1 MGLPNGVHHLAI
13 CTKDIKKQIEYF
25 SDVVGMELVALYWMH
40 GVENTFHG
48 FMRLSDSSSI
58 AFVQHPDIAKIQPIK
73 GVSHAGTTA
82 GNVAPGTVQH
92 IALNVDTLA
101 DLLAIRDRVR
111 SRGHWIMGPI
121 DHGFCKSI
129 YLAAPEGIMLEF
141 STSEGGSI
149 DAEAWIDPEV
159 MALAGINREEVE
171 RYKHPAAF
179 ESKGGAIPQP
189 TPDPSKPLMAYKPGD
204 KIWTMSDEQV
214 LRNMSV
220 TTPPVQP
227 KPKTKAA

>member
-13 CTKDIKKQIEYF
+13 CTKDIKQQIDYF
-25 SDVVGMELVALYWMH
+25 SQVVGMELVALYWMH

-48 FMRLSDSSSI
+48 FMKMSDSSSI
-58 AFVQHPDIAKIQPIK
+58 AFVQHPDVAKIEPIK
-73 GVSHAGTTA
+73 GVSHAGHTTQ
-82 GNVAPGTVQH
+82 NVAAGVMQH
-92 IALNVDTLA
+92 LALNVDSLD

-111 SRGHWIMGPI
+111 SHGHWVMGPL

-159 MALAGINREEVE
+159 MARAGISAAEVE
-171 RYKHPAAF
+171 QFKHPAAF
-179 ESKGGAIPQP
+179 ESKGGKVAQP
-189 TPDPSKPLMAYKPGD
+189 KPDPSKPLMDYPLND
-204 KIWTMSDEQV
+204 RIWSMSDEEV
-214 LRNMSV
+214 TRRMSE
-220 TTPPVQP
+220 TTPPVQK
-227 KPKTKAA
+227 KPKAA